1 MWRIDKFYFYVFL
14 KEGGVLFT
22 IEQLRENE
30 VVKRLIFWEKGDKIL
45 ILSIK
50 MQLLHFGYD
59 VSFILKVLV
68 HIEIGYH
75 ILFYQDAPFSLVT
88 YKVKSICSS
97 GSCLSFFNK
106 SLRVSINIFLNHV
119 LVMHICDKLER
130 CMWLL
135 PLYTAL
141 ISICSS

>member
-75 ILFYQDAPFSLVT
+75 IILSRCTFFS
-88 YKVKSICSS
+88 
-97 GSCLSFFNK
+97 
-106 SLRVSINIFLNHV
+106 
-119 LVMHICDKLER
+119 CD
-130 CMWLL
+130 
-135 PLYTAL
+135 
-141 ISICSS
+141 IQG